1 MTNLEFITSQK
12 IDTYGKEE
20 LYDYIVD
27 RILNNSILVL
37 EKNLDPLE
45 RMELIAHGLGR
56 AVDGIYPGVKLVNIT
71 VSASAS
77 GFLRNKAKDIHF
89 NLITPGNSSI
99 EQKEEGH
106 FSIVTEGG
114 EKISTQIS

>member
-12 IDTYGKEE
+12 IDTYDKDQ

-27 RILNNSILVL
+27 KILDNSILVL
-37 EKNLDPLE
+37 EKNLDPME

-56 AVDGIYPGVKLVNIT
+56 ATDGIYPGVKLVNIT
-71 VSASAS
+71 VSAGTS
-77 GFLRNKAKDIHF
+77 GFLRSKARDIHF
-89 NLITPGNSSI
+89 NLITPGNSTI

-106 FSIVTEGG
+106 FSIITEDGNQ
-114 EKISTQIS
+114 ISTLIT